1 MWCCELVADGLWF
14 ASAVYRLGFVLFSWG
29 RESLS
34 SLLVDSCFFF
44 FFPPLPFFCE
54 AAKKT
59 SVAGRKID
67 KGLTNTISWKIFHFI
82 ATMHCL
88 LYCKYL
94 NTSSSEHA
102 GRETGALWFQL
113 RLVIDGIWCSKAE
126 AWLTSA
132 WTNCHCEVVSMWMG
146 DYFSLALSD
155 FVAVKCLSF

>member
-1 MWCCELVADGLWF
+1 MVLWAGSRWTLVCICCVQTWLCTLFLGERKSFFSASWF
-14 ASAVYRLGFVLFSWG
+14 
-29 RESLS
+29 
-34 SLLVDSCFFF
+34 LLF